1 MNLLGL
7 ILSPFNADD
16 LMLYSS
22 SGAVELLKRLEEVH
36 SGASQGAGDDYL
48 SVLMVTMKGSNSDEN
63 EALQRLK
70 SARLSLAKYY
80 AKCTMVAG
88 GRDITGSRVGV
99 IAV

>member
-1 MNLLGL
+1 
-7 ILSPFNADD
+7 
-16 LMLYSS
+16 MLYSS

-36 SGASQGAGDDYL
+36 LGASQGAGTDYL
-48 SVLMVTMKGSNSDEN
+48 SILMVTMKGSDES

-88 GRDITGSRVGV
+88 GRDISGSRVGI

>member
-1 MNLLGL
+1 
-7 ILSPFNADD
+7 
-16 LMLYSS
+16 MLYPS

-36 SGASQGAGDDYL
+36 LRASQGSGDDYL
-48 SVLMVTMKGSNSDEN
+48 SVLEVTMRGSSEA

-70 SARLSLAKYY
+70 AARLSLAKYY

-88 GRDITGSRVGV
+88 SREISGSRVGI